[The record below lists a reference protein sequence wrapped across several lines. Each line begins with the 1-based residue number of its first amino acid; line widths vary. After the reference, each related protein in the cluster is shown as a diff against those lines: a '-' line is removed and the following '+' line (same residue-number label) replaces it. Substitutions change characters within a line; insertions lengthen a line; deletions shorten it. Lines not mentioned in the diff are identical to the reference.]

1 MTNTIAISPE
11 SIKIARTKTSSGRK
25 YEKIVWLDLG
35 DFGQLNR
42 PKIETEHWQDHGLAL
57 LRTIL
62 HKNGVM
68 TDVASL
74 RLMRGWFDVGPALK
88 GYDLL
93 LMNVRSYSYPF
104 AREAARIFKKVNP
117 NGKVITGGMH
127 ATVAPHEMHPITD
140 FDHICAGGGEG
151 IIVDLVRDPDS
162 FPRIVTGISSPSMS
176 DWPQIDR
183 TLWPK
188 PSLPEYP
195 WPLEP
200 TVGWSPGPV
209 ATVITSRVC
218 PWQCSFCNESSY
230 IPTMQRRTVD
240 QVIDELNY
248 LDETH
253 GPLGSVVIH
262 DSMFFQQPSW
272 LEEWLEKYPKRANK
286 VWPYWAAGRADTV
299 RKWPEL
305 FEALVRETN
314 WFTVSIGFESGSDRV
329 LKILNKGCT
338 VEDNKFA
345 IDLLNKIGDDYVR
358 QGRDPPKF
366 WSNIIFGT
374 PGETP
379 EDAFDTMRMM
389 RRMKYAMHPIA
400 AFAPYPGSALGNQL
414 IAEGKSL
421 LGENY
426 HRYYGEEKVKG
437 VDYDFYKKLQAG
449 YFEYEIMSKLHL
461 WGEKQYA

>member
-1 MTNTIAISPE
+1 MNNTI
-11 SIKIARTKTSSGRK
+11 KINPNTITVNKSKKTPGRQYNK
-25 YEKIVWLDLG
+25 RLWLDLG
-35 DFGQLNR
+35 EFGVFNL
-42 PKIETEHWQDHGLAL
+42 PHITTEAWQDHGLAL

-62 HKNGVM
+62 HKNQLM

-74 RLMRGWFDVGPALK
+74 RGMADWAEFAVAVK
-88 GYDLL
+88 GYDML
-93 LMNVRSYSYPF
+93 LMNVRSYTYPF
-104 AREAARIFKKVNP
+104 AKEAARIFKEVNP
-117 NGKVITGGMH
+117 ESVIITGGMH
-127 ATVAPHEMHPITD
+127 ATVAPHEMHPISD
-140 FDHICAGGGEG
+140 FDHICTGGGEG

-162 FPRIVTGISSPSMS
+162 FPRIVNGISAQSLS

-183 TLWPK
+183 TLWPRPVRK
-188 PSLPEYP
+188 DNWYP

-200 TVGWSPGPV
+200 TVGWAPGPV

-248 LDETH
+248 LDETY

-286 VWPYWAAGRADTV
+286 VWPYWAAGRSDTV
-299 RKWPEL
+299 RKWPDL

-314 WFTVSIGFESGSDRV
+314 WNTVSIGFESGSDRV

-345 IDLLNKIGDDYVR
+345 IDLLNKIGDDLVR
-358 QGRDPPKF
+358 EGKTPPKF
-366 WSNIIFGT
+366 YCNIIFGT

-379 EDAFDTMRMM
+379 EDAFDTARMM
-389 RRMKYAMHPIA
+389 AHMKYATFSVA
-400 AFAPYPGSALGNQL
+400 GFAPYPGSALGNQL

-421 LGENY
+421 MGDDNY
-426 HRYYGEEKVKG
+426 HRFLGDEKVLG
-437 VDYDFYKKLQAG
+437 VDYDFYKKFHAG
-449 YFEYEIMSKLHL
+449 DYNSEIFSKLSE
-461 WGEKQYA
+461 WGTK